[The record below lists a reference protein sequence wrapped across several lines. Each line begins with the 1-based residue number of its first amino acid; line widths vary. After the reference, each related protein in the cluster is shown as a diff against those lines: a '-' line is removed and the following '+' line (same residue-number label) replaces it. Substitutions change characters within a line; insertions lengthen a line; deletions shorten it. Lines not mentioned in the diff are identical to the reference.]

1 MSALY
6 SNKQLFSLAV
16 KFEFGARNRTRF
28 YIKLGQLLEN
38 GVQLESALKQLAS
51 VGSKKSKG
59 SVLPV
64 LYERWRR
71 NVSNGMNFGYVLAP
85 YIPSAEAI
93 LIETGANSGRLVEA
107 LFNAAD
113 TVQQQT
119 KVKDAIIKN
128 SAYPAI
134 LVCMLIA
141 ALTLSSN
148 MVIPTFAEILP
159 IESWQGPAYYVAQ
172 ASEII
177 RDYGIFIG
185 VVLVLIVVVIA
196 FSLPRWTGRERLHFE
211 GVVPWSLYKMWQG
224 SSFLLAVA
232 AMMQAGVKLDEVS
245 LARISKN
252 ADPYLRQRV
261 NALRKYILSG
271 YNLGE
276 ALHMAG
282 YDFPEDELIADLRI
296 YAKLRD
302 FDKNLIRITRTW
314 VGDLVERV
322 EVTMRGLNLVVLVLI
337 AIVIGFLI
345 TSLYGVVQQMQS
357 VN

>member
-6 SNKQLFSLAV
+6 RNKQIFSLAV
-16 KFEFGARNRTRF
+16 KFEFSARNRMRF
-28 YIKLGQLLEN
+28 YIKLGQLLQN
-38 GVQLESALKQLAS
+38 GVQLESALKQLS
-51 VGSKKSKG
+51 STSSKKSKG
-59 SVLPV
+59 SVLPI
-64 LYERWRR
+64 LYERWRK
-71 NVSNGMNFGYVLAP
+71 NVSNGMNFGHVLAP

-93 LIETGANSGRLVEA
+93 LIETGANSGRLVDA

-113 TVQQQT
+113 TVGQQT

-134 LVCMLIA
+134 LVCMLVA
-141 ALTLSSN
+141 ALVLSSN

-159 IESWQGPAYYVAQ
+159 IEDWVGPAYYVAQ
-172 ASEII
+172 ISEMI

-185 VVLVLIVVVIA
+185 IVLLMLIGVVA

-252 ADPYLRQRV
+252 ADPYLKQRV

-271 YNLGE
+271 QNLGE

-282 YDFPEDELIADLRI
+282 YDFPEDELIADLRV

-314 VGDLVERV
+314 VSELVEKV
-322 EVTMRGLNLVVLVLI
+322 EVTMRGLNLVVLILI
-337 AIVIGFLI
+337 AVVIGFLI
-345 TSLYGVVQQMQS
+345 TSLYGVVQQMQA

>member
-1 MSALY
+1 MDLY
-6 SNKQLFSLAV
+6 RNKQIFSLAV
-16 KFEFGARNRTRF
+16 KFEFGAKNRMRF

-38 GVQLESALKQLAS
+38 GVQLESALKQLYS
-51 VGSKKSKG
+51 IRSKKSRG

-64 LYERWRR
+64 LYERWRK
-71 NVSNGMNFGYVLAP
+71 NVSNGMNFGHILAP
-85 YIPSAEAI
+85 FIPSAEAI

-113 TVQQQT
+113 TVHQQT
-119 KVKDAIIKN
+119 KVKEAIIKN
-128 SAYPAI
+128 SAYPVI
-134 LVCMLIA
+134 LLCMLVA
-141 ALTLSSN
+141 ALVLSSN

-159 IESWQGPAYYVAQ
+159 VDEWEGPAYYVAKI
-172 ASEII
+172 SEII
-177 RDYGIFIG
+177 KDYGVFIG
-185 VVLVLIVVVIA
+185 ALFVMIIVIVA

-211 GVVPWSLYKMWQG
+211 TVVPWSLYKMWQG

-232 AMMQAGVKLDEVS
+232 AMMRAGVKLDEVS

-261 NALRKYILSG
+261 QALRKHILSG
-271 YNLGE
+271 QNLGE
-276 ALHMAG
+276 ALHLAG
-282 YDFPEDELIADLRI
+282 YDFPEDELIADLRV

-314 VGDLVERV
+314 VNDLVEKV

-337 AIVIGFLI
+337 AVVIGFLI
-345 TSLYGVVQQMQS
+345 SSLYGVVQQMQS
-357 VN
+357 VT